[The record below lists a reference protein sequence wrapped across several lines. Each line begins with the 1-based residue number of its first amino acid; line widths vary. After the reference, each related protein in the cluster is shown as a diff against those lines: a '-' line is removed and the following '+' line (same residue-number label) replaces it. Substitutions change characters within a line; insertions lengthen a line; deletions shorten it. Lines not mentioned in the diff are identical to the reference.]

1 MSNAMSLS
9 DKYAAV
15 VAAAKSAEDKGQSA
29 STLNRK
35 WAAVFAAQ
43 DALKAAGQWS

>member
-1 MSNAMSLS
+1 MSLS
-9 DKYAAV
+9 TRYEAAV
-15 VAAAKSAEDKGQSA
+15 TAAKSAEDKGQSA

-35 WAAVFAAQ
+35 WRAVFTAQ